1 MHTTVA
7 QYANNAVAPMADFV
21 TSCGG
26 CRGRPACLP
35 NSKRGL
41 PLCNDGRPCAT
52 KRRIF
57 ANIVANKRI
66 PLQMGVAGN
75 APTL

>member
-1 MHTTVA
+1 MLKNHVHHGSGNA
-7 QYANNAVAPMADFV
+7 PNAVAPMADFV

-35 NSKRGL
+35 NSKRCL
-41 PLCNDGRPCAT
+41 PLCNDVYQTCG
-52 KRRIF
+52 
-57 ANIVANKRI
+57 VS
-66 PLQMGVAGN
+66 LQMGVAGN